1 MPRLSVE
8 DQFKKLQKQKIAIEQ
23 LEKTILDKDTR
34 KSLQRVVA
42 VIEKAVAAAF
52 AIASE
57 GTAKKRGRPA
67 GSGVTAKKGK
77 RTSKLAGTKVPPKYR
92 NPSDKSLTW
101 TGRGRMP
108 LWAAE
113 LYEAGTLDK
122 ALIKKR

>member
-8 DQFKKLQKQKIAIEQ
+8 DQFKKLQKQKVAIQQ
-23 LEKTILDKDTR
+23 LEQSILDKDTK

-52 AIASE
+52 SMASE

-67 GSGVTAKKGK
+67 GNGARVKTGK
-77 RTSKLAGTKVPPKYR
+77 RKSKLAGIKVAPKYR
-92 NPSDKSLTW
+92 NPADKSQTW

-108 LWAAE
+108 LWVAE
-113 LYEAGTLDK
+113 LYEAGTLEK
-122 ALIKKR
+122 ALIKRR